1 MCRFC
6 TFSVV
11 ALLVLG
17 RASAPSESE
26 DVLLGYFGP
35 ASSAHPAGGDLW
47 CAASMALDEANEAG
61 GYQGRPFRLVTSW
74 SANPWGTGAADVARM
89 AYVDKVWAIVGGLD
103 GATTHLAEQV
113 VAKARLVLM
122 NPVATDKSIN
132 MAGVSWMFSSVP
144 LDDAQAL
151 VLAEAIAVE
160 VRERS
165 FVVVSATDHDSHVFA
180 VELLKALDD
189 RKLAPAFHFDWDPV
203 APASR
208 GMLER
213 VRCSHPVAV
222 VLIASASDSARLLGM
237 LREAGYAGRVFGGP
251 WMGRRAFVA
260 QAGGKA
266 EGVRFPFLLATSP
279 KYSEFAQ
286 RFTRRFDRTPDYAVA
301 HMYDTVCLLVAAIRQ
316 GGLDRMAICDA
327 IREIAPWS
335 GVTGEIRWNT
345 AGANCRP
352 VHMGTIKDGRAL
364 PIAAPSRAA
373 RH

>member
-1 MCRFC
+1 MIRFC
-6 TFSVV
+6 ALSVV

-17 RASAPSESE
+17 RAPASSGAE

-74 SANPWGTGAADVARM
+74 SANPWGTGVADVARM
-89 AYVDKVWAIVGGLD
+89 AYVDKVWAIVGGID

-132 MAGVSWMFSSVP
+132 MAGVPWMFSSVP
-144 LDDAQAL
+144 LDDAQAR

-160 VRERS
+160 VRARS
-165 FVVVSATDHDSHVFA
+165 FVIVSATDHDSHVFA
-180 VELLKALDD
+180 VELLKALEG
-189 RKLAPAFHFDWDPV
+189 RKLAPAFHFDCDPA

-208 GMLER
+208 GVLER
-213 VRCSHPVAV
+213 VGHSHPVAV
-222 VLIASASDSARLLGM
+222 VLIAGASDSARLLGM
-237 LREAGYAGRVFGGP
+237 LREAGYEGRVFGGP
-251 WMGRRAFVA
+251 WMGRRAFVE
-260 QAGGKA
+260 QAGAGA

-279 KYSEFAQ
+279 KFSEFAQ
-286 RFTRRFDRTPDYAVA
+286 RFARRFDRTPDYAAA

-316 GGLDRMAICDA
+316 GGLDRMGIRDA
-327 IREIAPWS
+327 IRETAPWS
-335 GVTGEIRWNT
+335 GVTGEIRWDT

-352 VHMGTIKDGRAL
+352 VHMGTIKDGQVTEVGRQMTDD
-364 PIAAPSRAA
+364 R
-373 RH
+373 